1 MKSSQRDAVASSVC
15 CGDWE
20 LLARS
25 HQSPN
30 LHSSGSFVLSVTV
43 SLFVVYITFKFI
55 TALME
60 DQTFVFVCL
69 NFYINSAPL

>member
-15 CGDWE
+15 CGGWG
-20 LLARS
+20 LLARTIRA
-25 HQSPN
+25 PTCTAAPP
-30 LHSSGSFVLSVTV
+30 LYFSVTV

-60 DQTFVFVCL
+60 DQTFCTCV
-69 NFYINSAPL
+69 

>member
-15 CGDWE
+15 CGGWG
-20 LLARS
+20 LLARTIRA
-25 HQSPN
+25 PTFTAVPPPP
-30 LHSSGSFVLSVTV
+30 LYFSVTV

-60 DQTFVFVCL
+60 DQTFCTCV
-69 NFYINSAPL
+69 